1 MTQFDERERA
11 FENKFAHDQEMMF
24 RAMARRNKMAGHWA
38 AELLG
43 KKGEEA
49 EEYAMNLVRADIYEI
64 NRGDLA
70 TRLAADLGHRI
81 DESEI
86 RAKIAEFHARAKAEL
101 LSEAD

>member
-1 MTQFDERERA
+1 MTQFDDRERA

-24 RAMARRNKMAGHWA
+24 RAVARRNRMAGLWA

-49 EEYAMNLVRADIYEI
+49 EAYAMHVVRADIYEI
-64 NRGDLA
+64 GSGDVA
-70 TRLAADLGHRI
+70 TRLAADLGNRL

-86 RAKIAEFHARAKAEL
+86 RAKIAEFQAKAKAEI
-101 LSEAD
+101 LSEAG